1 MREFAEMGIAEFM
14 EFEIEAL
21 QADRDEQIVEM
32 ETVCHSPNELGFLAG
47 RIAEL
52 HRQIR
57 NMNQYLQEYREE
69 IYR

>member
-1 MREFAEMGIAEFM
+1 MKEFMDMGIAEFM
-14 EFEIEAL
+14 EFEIQAL
-21 QADRDEQIVEM
+21 TEDRNDQITEM

-57 NMNQYLQEYREE
+57 NMKQYLQEYKEQ

>member
-1 MREFAEMGIAEFM
+1 MKEFMEMGIAEFM
-14 EFEIEAL
+14 EFEIQAL
-21 QADRDEQIVEM
+21 KADRDEQIVEL

-57 NMNQYLQEYREE
+57 NMNQYLQEYREQ

>member
-1 MREFAEMGIAEFM
+1 MREFTEMSVAEFM

-21 QADRDEQIVEM
+21 KADRDEQIVEM

-57 NMNQYLQEYREE
+57 NMKQYLQEYRTDL
-69 IYR
+69 